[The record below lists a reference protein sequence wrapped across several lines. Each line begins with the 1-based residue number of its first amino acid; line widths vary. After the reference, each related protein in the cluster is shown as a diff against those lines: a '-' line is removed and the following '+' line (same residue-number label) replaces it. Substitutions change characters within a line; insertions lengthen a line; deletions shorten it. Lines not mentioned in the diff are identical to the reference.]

1 MLTATGGKDEPA
13 EGQGALEVK
22 PLLQHGPDEVLA
34 SAIMFSLP

>member
-1 MLTATGGKDEPA
+1 MPTATGGRDEPA

-22 PLLQHGPDEVLA
+22 PLLQHVPDEVLA